1 MRHRF
6 FFFLALFCFTLAS
19 CQKTSE
25 KDHFSIDKE
34 SFTRSSFDGESFNDS
49 RFFGVSESDAQAF
62 VFSRDK
68 NVRIK
73 SVTPY
78 VYQGETAFY
87 IINLD
92 KGWRIVSAD
101 LRARALLAKGENGSI
116 PASLERNSNFSFWL
130 DDIATQILSLKTS
143 NNQTMDASWGSVG
156 RKHLSLFREAKLR
169 SDPVNPDSVWVVLL
183 EQSDTTESIQTNVP
197 HLMATKWGQESPWN
211 NNCPKNN
218 NMESYFTGCVPTA
231 VSQLLY
237 YYHFLSN
244 SPSGLYHSISI
255 LSTQPYYSQ
264 VYNPMSGEYVQVYLG
279 ETTNLSRAEYCDS
292 CSRWDMMPLDS
303 LSAASNTA
311 GASYVS
317 DLMVDVGNR
326 LNAVYSNSATTVFP
340 MPNSLQIDL
349 SPCNINYSW
358 TLYNSALKTTTVFLN
373 LENAQP
379 VLVTATDVMQNGHA
393 WVIDG
398 GYRKQ
403 TIIHNYYSYHYVPY
417 DLIDYYSQS
426 SVYVEFFISLQDLQ
440 HFYPNAP
447 RVIKYTDSYRE
458 RYFLMNWGY
467 DGYLDDGHYSCS
479 INDNWDVFSES
490 KSIYYN
496 ITPSSSFM
504 YYAQ

>member
-1 MRHRF
+1 
-6 FFFLALFCFTLAS
+6 
-19 CQKTSE
+19 
-25 KDHFSIDKE
+25 
-34 SFTRSSFDGESFNDS
+34 
-49 RFFGVSESDAQAF
+49 
-62 VFSRDK
+62 
-68 NVRIK
+68 
-73 SVTPY
+73 
-78 VYQGETAFY
+78 
-87 IINLD
+87 
-92 KGWRIVSAD
+92 
-101 LRARALLAKGENGSI
+101 
-116 PASLERNSNFSFWL
+116 
-130 DDIATQILSLKTS
+130 
-143 NNQTMDASWGSVG
+143 
-156 RKHLSLFREAKLR
+156 
-169 SDPVNPDSVWVVLL
+169 
-183 EQSDTTESIQTNVP
+183 
-197 HLMATKWGQESPWN
+197 
-211 NNCPKNN
+211 
-218 NMESYFTGCVPTA
+218 MESYFTGCVPTA

-358 TLYNSALKTTTVFLN
+358 TLYNSALKTPTVFLN

-426 SVYVEFFISLQDLQ
+426 SAYVEFFISLQDLQ
-440 HFYPNAP
+440 HLFSQSASLC
-447 RVIKYTDSYRE
+447 RVVRFLRTISYQ
-458 RYFLMNWGY
+458 
-467 DGYLDDGHYSCS
+467 S
-479 INDNWDVFSES
+479 
-490 KSIYYN
+490 YN
-496 ITPSSSFM
+496 PLL
-504 YYAQ
+504 Y

>member
-169 SDPVNPDSVWVVLL
+169 SDPVNPDSV
-183 EQSDTTESIQTNVP
+183 
-197 HLMATKWGQESPWN
+197 
-211 NNCPKNN
+211 
-218 NMESYFTGCVPTA
+218 
-231 VSQLLY
+231 
-237 YYHFLSN
+237 
-244 SPSGLYHSISI
+244 GLF
-255 LSTQPYYSQ
+255 
-264 VYNPMSGEYVQVYLG
+264 
-279 ETTNLSRAEYCDS
+279 C
-292 CSRWDMMPLDS
+292 W
-303 LSAASNTA
+303 
-311 GASYVS
+311 
-317 DLMVDVGNR
+317 
-326 LNAVYSNSATTVFP
+326 
-340 MPNSLQIDL
+340 NSLTQR
-349 SPCNINYSW
+349 SRY
-358 TLYNSALKTTTVFLN
+358 KRMFL
-373 LENAQP
+373 
-379 VLVTATDVMQNGHA
+379 
-393 WVIDG
+393 I
-398 GYRKQ
+398 
-403 TIIHNYYSYHYVPY
+403 
-417 DLIDYYSQS
+417 
-426 SVYVEFFISLQDLQ
+426 
-440 HFYPNAP
+440 
-447 RVIKYTDSYRE
+447 
-458 RYFLMNWGY
+458 
-467 DGYLDDGHYSCS
+467 
-479 INDNWDVFSES
+479 
-490 KSIYYN
+490 
-496 ITPSSSFM
+496 
-504 YYAQ
+504 